1 MITEPTYLLD
11 TEHKERGI
19 LERFDQFLG
28 IFSPFIESLGIAPRY
43 SWYLIQFEMKQFV
56 SDMRGDVDILA
67 GKLEPA
73 SQELYEQSLNRA
85 REMDPDINPYTLHH
99 LAAIDLAWK
108 GNLKWIPSLDYL
120 IGIEVKCSY
129 RPRDASAKVEE
140 DDMKSRKSSPGKK
153 REIRQEV
160 EKLLMM
166 GFDKVG
172 LFDFIANP
180 PADGIGSQP
189 WNIASHISGQS
200 MDAMNKILE
209 QRLVEDSP
217 AGHGA
222 SSFSGIFGKEEHHA
236 GAYDYPI
243 FREAQI
249 NPLLKNEEIKSNR
262 QEMERN
268 LSILLQT
275 FPRPRSTPA
284 IFINKI
290 SP

>member
-1 MITEPTYLLD
+1 MITEPKYLLD
-11 TEHKERGI
+11 KKHKEREI
-19 LERFDQFLG
+19 LERFDQFLD
-28 IFSPFIESLGIAPRY
+28 IFSPFLESLGIPPRY
-43 SWYLIQFEMKQFV
+43 SWYLIQFEMEQFV
-56 SDMRGDVDILA
+56 SGMRGDVDILA

-99 LAAIDLAWK
+99 LAVIDLAWK

-129 RPRDASAKVEE
+129 RPWDAPAKIEE
-140 DDMKSRKSSPGKK
+140 YDMRSRKSSPSKK
-153 REIRQEV
+153 RGIRGEV
-160 EKLLMM
+160 EKLLKM

-172 LFDFIANP
+172 LFDFIVNP
-180 PADGIGSQP
+180 PANGVGSQP

-209 QRLVEDSP
+209 QRLPEDSP
-217 AGHGA
+217 AAHGA
-222 SSFSGIFGKEEHHA
+222 SSFSGIYGKEEHHA

-243 FREAQI
+243 FRKAQI
-249 NPLLKNEEIKSNR
+249 NPFLKNEEVKSNR

-268 LSILLQT
+268 LSILLQS

-290 SP
+290 SS